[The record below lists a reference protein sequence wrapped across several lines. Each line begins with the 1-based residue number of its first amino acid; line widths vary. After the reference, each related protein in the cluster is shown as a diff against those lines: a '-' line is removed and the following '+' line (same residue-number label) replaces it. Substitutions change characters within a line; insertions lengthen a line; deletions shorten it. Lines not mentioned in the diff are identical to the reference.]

1 MEKENRMAY
10 EKAMEALKKQL
21 GKAPVYK
28 EPTNK
33 HISGYYGCG
42 VCGATVGVDEIS
54 SNYCPNCG
62 YKVNWEE
69 L

>member
-10 EKAMEALKKQL
+10 EKAMEALNKQL

-28 EPTNK
+28 ELTN
-33 HISGYYGCG
+33 Y
-42 VCGATVGVDEIS
+42 
-54 SNYCPNCG
+54 G

>member
-1 MEKENRMAY
+1 MEKENQIAY

-28 EPTNK
+28 EPTN
-33 HISGYYGCG
+33 
-42 VCGATVGVDEIS
+42 
-54 SNYCPNCG
+54 CG